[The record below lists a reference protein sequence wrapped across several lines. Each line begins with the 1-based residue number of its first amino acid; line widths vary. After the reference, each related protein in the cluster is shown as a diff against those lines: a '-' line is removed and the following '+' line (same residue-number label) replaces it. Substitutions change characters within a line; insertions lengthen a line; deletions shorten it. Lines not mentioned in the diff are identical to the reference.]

1 MINKFNDIMY
11 STLHWSLPR
20 YHGHINDIFEDIQT
34 NKLEDDYV
42 IYYEEFSKDKMPY
55 DILVE
60 YRDKKFKYNK

>member
-1 MINKFNDIMY
+1 MQIYRCADC
-11 STLHWSLPR
+11 
-20 YHGHINDIFEDIQT
+20 GHINDIFEDIQT

-42 IYYEEFSKDKMPY
+42 IYYEKFSKDKMPY